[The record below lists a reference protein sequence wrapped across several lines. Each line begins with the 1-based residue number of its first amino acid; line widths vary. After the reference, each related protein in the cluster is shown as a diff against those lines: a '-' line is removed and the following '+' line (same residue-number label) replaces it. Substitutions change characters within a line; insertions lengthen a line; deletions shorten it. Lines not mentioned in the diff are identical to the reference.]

1 LQKNSKGTD
10 DNINELNMKIENLE
24 EEINKKIKEIN
35 GLKIDIKN
43 KED

>member
-1 LQKNSKGTD
+1 
-10 DNINELNMKIENLE
+10 MKIENLE